1 MPAAA
6 LGASAKFRQDGR
18 AERGRYHV
26 ALALPCGATDRALV
40 ADSALRAAKANN
52 TAAVIKND
60 LSSVFFPLDWATVGL
75 ETCFPKY
82 VLSRLKWRTKLRK

>member
-52 TAAVIKND
+52 TAAVIKKKRFKF
-60 LSSVFFPLDWATVGL
+60 SFFSPSTG
-75 ETCFPKY
+75 
-82 VLSRLKWRTKLRK
+82 RL